1 MYLHDDGGDGAY
13 SRDMRDRIAFIMSH
27 DDEVINSEVLY
38 DKESSILSL
47 NKIADITP
55 RMHSTSRHQKNAGK
69 IESDNSAN
77 FPPLVS
83 HEFCLLRQ

>member
-1 MYLHDDGGDGAY
+1 MIYTESHTSTYSDDDGGDGAYEY

-27 DDEVINSEVLY
+27 DHEVINSEVLY

-55 RMHSTSRHQKNAGK
+55 GMHSTTRHQENAGK
-69 IESDNSAN
+69 I
-77 FPPLVS
+77 
-83 HEFCLLRQ
+83 